1 MLVPIL
7 ILVGVLVACTGLA
20 LVGANIGAKNEAP
33 TLAAG
38 MTEQSLR
45 GGMSPSVLGGL
56 LGVIP
61 FIIFVVVLVVM
72 AIQVG
77 SEEAAREARE
87 AREAAAETAGI
98 AAGAAAS
105 DAHEDS
111 H

>member
-7 ILVGVLVACTGLA
+7 IILGVLACCAGLA
-20 LVGANIGAKNEAP
+20 VVGANMGAKNEAP

-61 FIIFVVVLVVM
+61 FIIFVVVLIVM
-72 AIQVG
+72 ALQAG
-77 SEEAAREARE
+77 AEEAAREARE
-87 AREAAAETAGI
+87 AAEAAEEREGI
-98 AAGAAAS
+98 VAAAAAS
-105 DAHEDS
+105 DDDGL
-111 H
+111 